1 MPQNIIGNMEP
12 QALWAG
18 MDGVLLR
25 FALTPEPE
33 AMAAAQ
39 NLVAELSAHQPKGV
53 IEIAPGLVSVLLRF
67 NPAETTR
74 RNLADALLSRAQKIL
89 RGPQDIPD
97 PARRWTIPV
106 AFGGSE
112 GPQLDEVSQAV
123 RCSPETAVQQ
133 ICDADLRVLVIGFAP
148 GQPYIGLL
156 PESWNLPR
164 QSGLTPEVPAGAI
177 VVAVRQIVMFGAA
190 SATGWR
196 QVGRSAFRSFR
207 PKLEEPM
214 PLKAGDG
221 IRFVPASGQEIAD
234 LENAGDPSG
243 GAKLEVLR

>member
-1 MPQNIIGNMEP
+1 MSRETLQDTEP
-12 QALWAG
+12 RVLWAG

-25 FALTPEPE
+25 FALTPEPA

-39 NLVAELSAHQPKGV
+39 RLAADLEDRTPDGV

-67 NPAETTR
+67 DPAKTARTV
-74 RNLADALLSRAQKIL
+74 LAEELLTRAQRI
-89 RGPQDIPD
+89 RQRAQDIPD

-106 AFGGSE
+106 AFGE
-112 GPQLDEVSQAV
+112 EYGPQLDEVAQAV
-123 RCSPETAVQQ
+123 GCRPEDAIRQ

-156 PESWNLPR
+156 PEEWNLPR

-196 QVGRSAFRSFR
+196 QVGRAAFRSFR
-207 PKLEEPM
+207 PRQDTPM
-214 PLKAGDG
+214 PLKAGDA
-221 IRFVPASGQEIAD
+221 IRFEQAPGPEIEA
-234 LENAGDPSG
+234 LEQAGDLSG
-243 GAKLEVLR
+243 GAKLKVLR